1 MFIES
6 FFSPNKSCH
15 FSAMILKSVVGDLL
29 SAPEAYIAQ
38 QCNCVTVRAHGLSQ
52 AIAVKYPWAD
62 VYKHRSV
69 DGQRNRTTH
78 PDVPGTVKVLASD
91 NRSVICMFA
100 QWAPG
105 KCHASYSRFYPS
117 ALYSDDETSRRA
129 WFKACLDKIDALNL
143 DVVAIPAYIGCGL
156 AGGSWVH
163 YRKMIEAATTQFII
177 YKL

>member
-1 MFIES
+1 M
-6 FFSPNKSCH
+6 
-15 FSAMILKSVVGDLL
+15 VGDILL
-29 SAPEAYIAQ
+29 APESYIAQ
-38 QCNCVTVRAHGLSQ
+38 QCNCVTVRSHGLSK
-52 AIAVKYPWAD
+52 AIAVTYPWAD

-69 DGQRNRTTH
+69 DGNRNCTTH
-78 PDVPGTVKVLASD
+78 PDIPGTIKVLTSN

-105 KCHASYSRFYPS
+105 KCHVYSKFYPS
-117 ALYSDDETSRRA
+117 ALYSDDETNRRV
-129 WFKACLDKIDALNL
+129 WFKACLDKIDGLNL

-163 YRKMIEAATTQFII
+163 YKKMIEAATTPFII